1 MVPVLSLV
9 QLSTHL
15 VPPSDDPVLL
25 LLLLLLLVLQYTLFV
40 LSLSLSLYIYIYMYK
55 TTVSSVHSGRLV
67 LAVAAI
73 TTTTTINKMR
83 KHVLMI
89 TKDLSLMKQGK

>member
-9 QLSTHL
+9 QLSTHI

-25 LLLLLLLVLQYTLFV
+25 LLLLLLLVLQQTFFV
-40 LSLSLSLYIYIYMYK
+40 LSLSLYIYIYMYK

>member
-1 MVPVLSLV
+1 MIRFFYCCCCCCLFYNIPSLF
-9 QLSTHL
+9 S
-15 VPPSDDPVLL
+15 
-25 LLLLLLLVLQYTLFV
+25 
-40 LSLSLSLYIYIYMYK
+40 LSLSLSIYIYMYK

-73 TTTTTINKMR
+73 TTTITINKMR